1 MEYNSTR
8 EPMTISEYGRNVQD
22 MVKYIAALDDREK
35 RTRMAR
41 TLVNILAA
49 MHPEMRD
56 QTDLKHKFW
65 DHLHIMSN
73 FTLDVDSPYPI
84 PPKPQD
90 APKPKKT
97 GYTQEEFT
105 LRPYGKYIE
114 RMIQEAVKMDDSPEK
129 DALVMNIANN
139 LKKMYLNWNRDS
151 VNDEL
156 IHNHLSLLSRGLL
169 KLKEDDKLH
178 STTEILKTS
187 SINGQPSNSI
197 DSPAKKKKFI
207 PKKDMKGRRR
217 NFGK

>member
-8 EPMTISEYGRNVQD
+8 EPLTISEYGRNVQQ
-22 MVKYIAALDDREK
+22 MVEYIAALDDREK

-41 TLVNILAA
+41 TLVNILVA

-65 DHLHIMSN
+65 DHLHIMSG
-73 FTLDVDSPYPI
+73 FTLDVDSPYPA
-84 PPKPQD
+84 PPSPQD
-90 APKPKKT
+90 SPRPKKT
-97 GYTQEEFT
+97 GYTQEEFK

-129 DALVMNIANN
+129 EALVMNIANN

-156 IHNHLSLLSRGLL
+156 IHSHLSLLSRGLL

-187 SINGQPSNSI
+187 AINGQPTSSG
-197 DSPAKKKKFI
+197 SGQVKKKKFI
-207 PKKDMKGRRR
+207 PKKDQGRRR

>member
-8 EPMTISEYGRNVQD
+8 EPMAISEYGRNVQN
-22 MVKYIAALDDREK
+22 MVKYISALDDRDK

-41 TLVNILAA
+41 TLVNILVA

-65 DHLHIMSN
+65 DHLFIMSD
-73 FTLDVDSPYPI
+73 FTLDVESPYPL
-84 PPKPQD
+84 PQRPQD
-90 APKPKKT
+90 APRPKKT
-97 GYTQEEFT
+97 GYTQEEFK

-114 RMIQEAVKMDDSPEK
+114 RMIQEAVKMDDGPEK

-156 IHNHLSLLSRGLL
+156 IHNHLALLSRGLL
-169 KLKEDDKLH
+169 RLKEDDKLH

-187 SINGQPSNSI
+187 SINGQPSNSG
-197 DSPAKKKKFI
+197 DTMGKKKKFI

>member
-8 EPMTISEYGRNVQD
+8 EPMTISEYGRNIQN

-41 TLVNILAA
+41 TLVNILVA

-65 DHLHIMSN
+65 DHLYIMSD
-73 FTLDVDSPYPI
+73 FTLDVDSPYPA
-84 PPKPQD
+84 PLKPQD

-97 GYTQEEFT
+97 GYTQEDFT

-114 RMIQEAVKMDDSPEK
+114 RMMQEAVKMDDGPAK

-156 IHNHLSLLSRGLL
+156 IHAHLSLLSRGLL
-169 KLKEDDKLH
+169 KLREDDKLH
-178 STTEILKTS
+178 STTEILKTAA
-187 SINGQPSNSI
+187 INGQPSNS
-197 DSPAKKKKFI
+197 SENQNKKKKFI

-217 NFGK
+217 NYGK

>member
-1 MEYNSTR
+1 
-8 EPMTISEYGRNVQD
+8 
-22 MVKYIAALDDREK
+22 
-35 RTRMAR
+35 
-41 TLVNILAA
+41 TLVNILVA

-56 QTDLKHKFW
+56 QIDLKHKFW
-65 DHLHIMSN
+65 DHLFIMSD
-73 FTLDVDSPYPI
+73 FTLDVESPYPL
-84 PPKPQD
+84 PQRPQD
-90 APKPKKT
+90 APRPKKT
-97 GYTQEEFT
+97 GYTQEEFK

-114 RMIQEAVKMDDSPEK
+114 RMIQEAVKMDDGPEK

-156 IHNHLSLLSRGLL
+156 IHNHLALLSRGLL
-169 KLKEDDKLH
+169 RLKEDDKLH

-187 SINGQPSNSI
+187 SINGQPSNSG
-197 DSPAKKKKFI
+197 DTMGKKKKFI